1 MDTTT
6 APPAG
11 ALRQFDDLPGPRGIP
26 VFGNLLQLDSTRV
39 HQQVEAWCEVYGPVF
54 KLRLGKRRLV
64 VVGDHELI
72 STALRDRPDGFRR
85 TQRLEDVG
93 REMGLSAGLFASN
106 GEAWKRQRRMV
117 MAGFDPVHVK
127 RYYPAL
133 LRVAERLIA
142 RWQIAA
148 RKGRRIELQA
158 DLMRYTVDAVAGLA
172 FGEDVNTL
180 QSDEDVIQQ
189 HLNRIF
195 PMLFKRMFSPFPV
208 WRWWPSAEDRA
219 LTHSVA
225 EIDVAVQGFIAKARG
240 RLAADPG
247 LHAEPGNLLEAMLVA
262 ADAPD
267 SGIDDAQVAGNVL
280 TMLLAGEDTTAN
292 TLAWMIWLLWQH
304 PEALARA
311 REEVDG
317 VLAGAALPDLAQLG
331 ALDFI
336 EACAHETMRLRPVA
350 PINTLQAVHDTRVGD
365 VQVPAGMIVMAVM
378 RRDATS
384 ERHLSNAAAFDPAR
398 WLAGAKQAG
407 AAKRLSMPFGAG
419 PRICPGRYLALM
431 EIKLACA
438 VLLRHFDITAVDTP
452 DGQAPRELLQLAM
465 GPVGLSMRLTGRSAL
480 RVA

>member
-1 MDTTT
+1 MDSTT
-6 APPAG
+6 APAAG
-11 ALRQFDDLPGPRGIP
+11 ALRHFDDLPGPRGVP
-26 VFGNLLQLDSTRV
+26 VFGNLLQIDSRRL
-39 HQQVEAWCEVYGPVF
+39 HQQTEAWCEVFGPIF
-54 KLRLGKRRLV
+54 RLRLGKRRVV

-72 STALRDRPDGFRR
+72 SVALRDRPEGFRR
-85 TQRLEDVG
+85 TSRLEQMG
-93 REMGLSAGLFASN
+93 GEMGLTAGLFAVN
-106 GEAWKRQRRMV
+106 GEVWKRQRRMV

-127 RYYPAL
+127 RYYPFL
-133 LRVAERLIA
+133 LRVAERLVD

-148 RKGRRIELQA
+148 REDRRIELQA
-158 DLMRYTVDAVAGLA
+158 DLMRFTVDAVAGLA

-180 QSDEDVIQQ
+180 QSDEDVIQR

-195 PMLFKRMFSPFPV
+195 PALFKRMYAALPT

-225 EIDVAVQGFIAKARG
+225 AIDVAVQGFIAKARR
-240 RLAADPG
+240 RLAAQPALRD
-247 LHAEPGNLLEAMLVA
+247 EPSNLLEAMLVA
-262 ADAPD
+262 ADAPA

-292 TLAWMIWLLWQH
+292 TLAWMVWLLWRH

-311 REEVDG
+311 REEVDR
-317 VLAGAALPDLAQLG
+317 VLGGAALPSQEQLA
-331 ALDFI
+331 ALDFV

-350 PINTLQAVHDTRVGD
+350 PLNVLQAMHDTRVGD
-365 VQVPAGMIVMAVM
+365 VAVSQGMIVMAVM
-378 RRDATS
+378 RRDAVS
-384 ERHLSNAAAFDPAR
+384 ERHLPNAAAFEPAR
-398 WLAGAKQAG
+398 WLADAKQAG

-431 EIKLACA
+431 EIKLAIA

-465 GPVGLSMRLTGRSAL
+465 GPVGLSMRLRSRA
-480 RVA
+480 

>member
-1 MDTTT
+1 MDSTT

-11 ALRQFDDLPGPRGIP
+11 ALRQFDDLPGPRGVP

-39 HQQVEAWCEVYGPVF
+39 HQQVEAWCETFGPIF

-72 STALRDRPDGFRR
+72 SSALRDRPDGFRR
-85 TQRLEDVG
+85 TAKLEQIG
-93 REMGLSAGLFASN
+93 AEMGLNAGLFAAN
-106 GEAWKRQRRMV
+106 GEVWKRQRRMV

-133 LRVAERLIA
+133 LRVAERLIN
-142 RWQIAA
+142 RWQKAA
-148 RKGRRIELQA
+148 REGSRIELQA

-195 PMLFKRMFSPFPV
+195 PMLFKRMFAPFPL
-208 WRWWPSAEDRA
+208 WRWWPSAQDRA

-240 RLAADPG
+240 RLAADPA
-247 LHAEPGNLLEAMLVA
+247 LRNEPGNLLEAMLVA

-304 PEALARA
+304 PDALAQARA
-311 REEVDG
+311 EVER
-317 VLAGAALPDLAQLG
+317 VLGDAALPDIEQLA
-331 ALDFI
+331 ALDYV
-336 EACAHETMRLRPVA
+336 EACAYETMRLRPVA
-350 PINTLQAVHDTRVGD
+350 PLNTLQALHDTRVGD
-365 VQVPAGMIVMAVM
+365 VEIRQGMIVMAVM

-384 ERHLSNAAAFDPAR
+384 ERHLPNAAAFDPAR
-398 WLAGAKQAG
+398 WLADAKQAG

-431 EIKLACA
+431 EIKLAVA

-465 GPVGLSMRLTGRSAL
+465 GPVGLSMRLARPSA
-480 RVA
+480 AA

>member
-11 ALRQFDDLPGPRGIP
+11 ALRRFDDLPGPRGVP

-39 HQQVEAWCEVYGPVF
+39 HQQVEAWCETYGPIF

-85 TQRLEDVG
+85 TAKLEQVG
-93 REMGLSAGLFASN
+93 SEMGLNAGLFASN
-106 GEAWKRQRRMV
+106 GETWKRQRRMV

-127 RYYPAL
+127 RYYPSL

-148 RKGRRIELQA
+148 RDGSRIELQA

-225 EIDVAVQGFIAKARG
+225 EIDVAVQGFIAKARA
-240 RLAADPG
+240 RLAADPA
-247 LHAEPGNLLEAMLVA
+247 LHDQPSNLLEAMLVA

-304 PEALARA
+304 PDALAQARA
-311 REEVDG
+311 EVDR
-317 VLAGAALPDLAQLG
+317 VLGDATLPDLAQLA
-331 ALDFI
+331 ALDFV

-350 PINTLQAVHDTRVGD
+350 PINTMQALHDTRVGD
-365 VQVPAGMIVMAVM
+365 VEIRQGMIVMAVM

-384 ERHLSNAAAFDPAR
+384 ERHLPNAAAFDPAR
-398 WLAGAKQAG
+398 WLADARQAG

-431 EIKLACA
+431 EIKLAIA
-438 VLLRHFDITAVDTP
+438 MLLRHFDITAVDTP

-465 GPVGLSMRLTGRSAL
+465 GPVGLAMRLRS
-480 RVA
+480 RD

>member
-1 MDTTT
+1 MDTTI

-26 VFGNLLQLDSTRV
+26 VFGNLLQIDSTRV
-39 HQQVEAWCEVYGPVF
+39 HQQVEAWCEEFGPIF

-64 VVGDHELI
+64 IVGDHELI

-93 REMGLSAGLFASN
+93 REMGLSAGLFAAN
-106 GEAWKRQRRMV
+106 GEVWKRQRRMV

-127 RYYPAL
+127 RYYPFL
-133 LRVAERLIA
+133 LRVAERLVG
-142 RWQIAA
+142 RWQVAA
-148 RKGRRIELQA
+148 REDRRIELQA
-158 DLMRYTVDAVAGLA
+158 DLMRFTVDAVAGLA

-195 PMLFKRMFSPFPV
+195 PMLFKRIFMPLPL
-208 WRWWPSAEDRA
+208 WRWWPSAEDKA

-225 EIDVAVQGFIAKARG
+225 EVNIAVQGFIAQARS
-240 RLAADPG
+240 RMAANPA
-247 LHAEPGNLLEAMLVA
+247 LREEPGNLLEAMLVA

-304 PEALARA
+304 PEALAQA
-311 REEVDG
+311 QAEVDRVCG
-317 VLAGAALPDLAQLG
+317 GAALPTLEQLG
-331 ALDFI
+331 ELAFV

-350 PINTLQAVHDTRVGD
+350 PINTMQAMHDTRVGD

-384 ERHLSNAAAFDPAR
+384 ERHLPNAAAFDPER
-398 WLAGAKQAG
+398 WLADAKQAG
-407 AAKRLSMPFGAG
+407 AAKRLSMPFGSG

-431 EIKLACA
+431 EIKLAMV
-438 VLLRHFDITAVDTP
+438 VLLRHFDLAAVDTP

-465 GPVGLSMRLTGRSAL
+465 GPVGLSMRLRPRG
-480 RVA
+480 

>member
-1 MDTTT
+1 MATTT

-11 ALRQFDDLPGPRGIP
+11 ALRKFDDLPGPRGVP
-26 VFGNLLQLDSTRV
+26 VFGNLLQIDSTRV
-39 HQQVEAWCEVYGPVF
+39 HQQVEAWCEAYGAIF

-72 STALRDRPDGFRR
+72 STMLRDRPDGFRR
-85 TQRLEDVG
+85 TARLEQVG
-93 REMGLSAGLFASN
+93 AEMGLSAGLFASN
-106 GEAWKRQRRMV
+106 GEVWKRQRRMV

-127 RYYPAL
+127 RYYPSL
-133 LRVAERLIA
+133 LRVAERLVK
-142 RWQIAA
+142 RWQTAA
-148 RKGRRIELQA
+148 RGNSRIDLQA

-195 PMLFKRMFSPFPV
+195 PMLFKRIFSPFPV
-208 WRWWPSAEDRA
+208 WRWWPSAADRA
-219 LTHSVA
+219 LAHSVA
-225 EIDVAVQGFIAKARG
+225 EIDIAVQGFIAKARG
-240 RLAADPG
+240 RFAVDPG
-247 LHAEPGNLLEAMLVA
+247 LRDEPGNLLEAMLVA

-280 TMLLAGEDTTAN
+280 TLLLAGEDTTAN
-292 TLAWMIWLLWQH
+292 TLAWMVWLLWQH
-304 PEALARA
+304 PDALARA
-311 REEVDG
+311 REEVDQ
-317 VLAGAALPDLAQLG
+317 VLGDAALPDLAQLA
-331 ALDFI
+331 ALDFV

-350 PINTLQAVHDTRVGD
+350 PINTVQALHDTRVGD
-365 VQVPAGMIVMAVM
+365 VEILEGMIVMAVM

-384 ERHLSNAAAFDPAR
+384 ERQLPNATAFDPAR
-398 WLAGAKQAG
+398 WLGDARLAG

-438 VLLRHFDITAVDTP
+438 LLLRHFDITAVDTP

-465 GPVGLSMRLTGRSAL
+465 GPVGLSMRLRA
-480 RVA
+480 RA

>member
-1 MDTTT
+1 MATTT

-11 ALRQFDDLPGPRGIP
+11 ALRKFDDLPGPRGVP
-26 VFGNLLQLDSTRV
+26 VFGNLLQIDSTRV
-39 HQQVEAWCEVYGPVF
+39 HQQVEAWCEAYGAIF

-72 STALRDRPDGFRR
+72 STMLRDRPDGFRR
-85 TQRLEDVG
+85 TARLEQVG
-93 REMGLSAGLFASN
+93 AEMGLSAGLFASN
-106 GEAWKRQRRMV
+106 GEVWKRQRRMV

-127 RYYPAL
+127 RYYPSL
-133 LRVAERLIA
+133 LRVAERLVK
-142 RWQIAA
+142 RWQTAA
-148 RKGRRIELQA
+148 RGNSRIDLQA

-195 PMLFKRMFSPFPV
+195 PMLFKRIFAPFPV
-208 WRWWPSAEDRA
+208 WRWWPSAADRA
-219 LTHSVA
+219 LAHSVA
-225 EIDVAVQGFIAKARG
+225 EIDIAVQGFIAKARG
-240 RLAADPG
+240 RFAVDPG
-247 LHAEPGNLLEAMLVA
+247 LRDEPGNLLEAMLVA

-280 TMLLAGEDTTAN
+280 TLLLAGEDTTAN
-292 TLAWMIWLLWQH
+292 TLAWMVWLLWQH
-304 PEALARA
+304 PDALARA
-311 REEVDG
+311 REEVDQ
-317 VLAGAALPDLAQLG
+317 VLGDAALPDLAQLA
-331 ALDFI
+331 ALDFV

-350 PINTLQAVHDTRVGD
+350 PINTVQALHDTRVGD
-365 VQVPAGMIVMAVM
+365 VEILEGMIVMAVM

-384 ERHLSNAAAFDPAR
+384 ERQLPNATAFDPAR
-398 WLAGAKQAG
+398 WLGDARLAG

-438 VLLRHFDITAVDTP
+438 LLLRHFDITAVDTP

-465 GPVGLSMRLTGRSAL
+465 GPVGLSMRLRA
-480 RVA
+480 RA